1 MQRLDKT
8 YYQKLHRKIKQ
19 YGYTIMSVVS
29 DEPRN
34 EEHAAYC
41 YTIGLS
47 NFGFAEIMFADC
59 FYDDVLCVSDI
70 ILERFRS
77 NIPLKVGQII
87 NTENGRFKVTSLL
100 SGVKEEI
107 SDQALFYFELF
118 RERETNYD
126 LVYLAKEDEWGLFPD
141 EKVFAKS
148 KHINQ
153 RFFEQNVNTTKPLV
167 LALPEVI
174 N

>member
-1 MQRLDKT
+1 MQKLDKT

-59 FYDDVLCVSDI
+59 FYDDVLLVSDI
-70 ILERFRS
+70 ILERLRS
-77 NIPLKVGQII
+77 NMPLMVGQII

-107 SDQALFYFELF
+107 SEQALFYFELF
-118 RERETNYD
+118 RKCQTDYG
-126 LVYLAKEDEWGLFPD
+126 LVYLAKEDELGVFSD
-141 EKVFAKS
+141 EKIFQKS

-153 RFFEQNVNTTKPLV
+153 CFFEHCTSQSKPLV
-167 LALPEVI
+167 MLEAAAI